1 MLPVVNWNIPIES
14 NVIDKKFP
22 RPRSNDSFKSLP
34 ACETPPHRLAQ
45 TTNRCN
51 RWSMLLIRTVLSRR
65 CLHLFFGYNRI
76 HWTRQHF
83 WCGPTPRESTLSFPS
98 IFFFFFWNKNSIVGK
113 CYKSFDRS
121 TNIIS
126 SQKGKNCSL
135 NLAEKERERFKGY
148 LDFCCNMAERVD
160 CFLLLNVIKSHEI
173 LMSGISDT
181 NSLCS
186 ILS

>member
-1 MLPVVNWNIPIES
+1 MKLVMLPVVNWNIPIES

-34 ACETPPHRLAQ
+34 ACETPPYRVAQ

-98 IFFFFFWNKNSIVGK
+98 IFFFF
-113 CYKSFDRS
+113 SFRIKILLSESVTNLS
-121 TNIIS
+121 TALLIS
-126 SQKGKNCSL
+126 FPAKKEKIARLIWQRKKGKGSKDIWISV
-135 NLAEKERERFKGY
+135 ATWQ
-148 LDFCCNMAERVD
+148 
-160 CFLLLNVIKSHEI
+160 NVWTVS
-173 LMSGISDT
+173 
-181 NSLCS
+181 CY
-186 ILS
+186 